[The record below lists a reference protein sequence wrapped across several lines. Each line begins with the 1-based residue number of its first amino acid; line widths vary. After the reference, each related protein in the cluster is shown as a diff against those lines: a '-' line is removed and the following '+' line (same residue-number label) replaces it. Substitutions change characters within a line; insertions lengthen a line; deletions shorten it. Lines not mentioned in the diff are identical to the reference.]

1 MTTCISSEVS
11 CRADG
16 TDRLTDK
23 TGKGNYSFAKKIKLL
38 VPQKQERRDIGNEI
52 TLLNKVLKAWY
63 LIRYL

>member
-1 MTTCISSEVS
+1 MTLNIIILKTRMTTCISSEVS

-38 VPQKQERRDIGNEI
+38 VP
-52 TLLNKVLKAWY
+52 
-63 LIRYL
+63 